1 MARITPE
8 ATDDTAMLKQKWA
21 DIKEFLQ
28 DVRAELRK
36 VTYPTF
42 HETMGSTA
50 VVIVLVMIVSL
61 FLALTDLILVRLIGR
76 II

>member
-1 MARITPE
+1 
-8 ATDDTAMLKQKWA
+8 MLKQSWNN
-21 DIKEFLQ
+21 IKEFLL

-36 VTYPTF
+36 VTYPSLK
-42 HETMGSTA
+42 ETIGSTT
-50 VVIVLVMIVSL
+50 VVIVLVMIVSI

>member
-1 MARITPE
+1 M
-8 ATDDTAMLKQKWA
+8 MKQSLA
-21 DIKEFLQ
+21 NIQEFLQ

-42 HETMGSTA
+42 SETIGSTA

>member
-1 MARITPE
+1 MFKRSW
-8 ATDDTAMLKQKWA
+8 DN
-21 DIKEFLQ
+21 IKEFLL

-36 VTYPTF
+36 VTYPTYI
-42 HETMGSTA
+42 ETIGSTT

-61 FLALTDLILVRLIGR
+61 FLALTDLILVRLMGR

>member
-1 MARITPE
+1 
-8 ATDDTAMLKQKWA
+8 MLKDSWNST
-21 DIKEFLQ
+21 KEFLL

-36 VTYPTF
+36 VTYPSYS
-42 HETMGSTA
+42 ETIGSTT
-50 VVIVLVMIVSL
+50 VVIVLVFIVSI

>member
-1 MARITPE
+1 M
-8 ATDDTAMLKQKWA
+8 KQSLA
-21 DIKEFLQ
+21 NIQEFLQ

-42 HETMGSTA
+42 SETVGSTT

>member
-1 MARITPE
+1 
-8 ATDDTAMLKQKWA
+8 MLKRSWLSM
-21 DIKEFLQ
+21 KEFLL

-36 VTYPTF
+36 VTYPSLS
-42 HETMGSTA
+42 ETIGSTT
-50 VVIVLVMIVSL
+50 VVIVLVVIVSL

>member
-1 MARITPE
+1 
-8 ATDDTAMLKQKWA
+8 
-21 DIKEFLQ
+21 
-28 DVRAELRK
+28 
-36 VTYPTF
+36 VTYPSLS
-42 HETMGSTA
+42 ETIGSTT

>member
-1 MARITPE
+1 
-8 ATDDTAMLKQKWA
+8 MLKQSWNST
-21 DIKEFLQ
+21 KEFLL

-36 VTYPTF
+36 VTYPSYS
-42 HETMGSTA
+42 ETIGSTT
-50 VVIVLVMIVSL
+50 VVIVLVMIVSI

>member
-1 MARITPE
+1 
-8 ATDDTAMLKQKWA
+8 MLKESWGST
-21 DIKEFLQ
+21 KEFLL

-36 VTYPTF
+36 VTYPTLR
-42 HETMGSTA
+42 ETIGSTS
-50 VVIVLVMIVSL
+50 VVIVLVVIVSL

>member
-1 MARITPE
+1 
-8 ATDDTAMLKQKWA
+8 MLKQSWNGT
-21 DIKEFLQ
+21 KEFLL

-36 VTYPTF
+36 VTYPSYS
-42 HETMGSTA
+42 ETIGSTT
-50 VVIVLVMIVSL
+50 VVIVLVMIVSI

>member
-1 MARITPE
+1 
-8 ATDDTAMLKQKWA
+8 MLKDSWNST
-21 DIKEFLQ
+21 KEFLL

-36 VTYPTF
+36 VTYPSYS
-42 HETMGSTA
+42 ETIGSTT
-50 VVIVLVMIVSL
+50 VVIVLVMIVSI

>member
-1 MARITPE
+1 
-8 ATDDTAMLKQKWA
+8 MLKKSW
-21 DIKEFLQ
+21 DSTKEFLL
-28 DVRAELRK
+28 DVRSELRK
-36 VTYPTF
+36 VTYPTLS
-42 HETMGSTA
+42 ETIGSTS